1 MLLQSLRRSVRT
13 SRRRFSTEHGAVRVW
28 DNVLSPAAW
37 AALTAPNLYNIGP
50 GVYNRAAGAFA
61 PQELVIENLL
71 TAMGMTCT
79 KEVEWWGWS
88 QWKTVEAHRDADE
101 EAAASRGERR
111 FPTHSCLLYLSV
123 EPGMFAPTVFWLPTN
138 DRPSG
143 GGSAKARSAL
153 LAVPAV
159 AGRLVLFDG
168 DTLHGV
174 PRPTLDWLGV
184 SAEEH
189 KADALNLDV
198 DRKVLVLNLW
208 DDFAPSDEV
217 FHDDDDDDGDYVDEA
232 DVEPADPSPSDAAA
246 VDWQELQKEAP
257 FCDLCCEPRQD
268 WHAVPLGAGPSSHD
282 CIEQPPPS
290 PTHSIGGGDRVV
302 LRTFAHGRDE
312 PLLTPVL
319 ASRQAVASVL
329 RSTHA
334 PGWLWTEADV
344 SDLHLGVPSL
354 TGSREERVGA

>member
-1 MLLQSLRRSVRT
+1 MALWKCIVFFVSLSIVSICVDGRELFWNVHRTVLAPDGFPRSVI
-13 SRRRFSTEHGAVRVW
+13 VV
-28 DNVLSPAAW
+28 
-37 AALTAPNLYNIGP
+37 
-50 GVYNRAAGAFA
+50 
-61 PQELVIENLL
+61 
-71 TAMGMTCT
+71 
-79 KEVEWWGWS
+79 
-88 QWKTVEAHRDADE
+88 
-101 EAAASRGERR
+101 
-111 FPTHSCLLYLSV
+111 
-123 EPGMFAPTVFWLPTN
+123 
-138 DRPSG
+138 
-143 GGSAKARSAL
+143 
-153 LAVPAV
+153 
-159 AGRLVLFDG
+159 
-168 DTLHGV
+168 
-174 PRPTLDWLGV
+174 
-184 SAEEH
+184 
-189 KADALNLDV
+189 
-198 DRKVLVLNLW
+198 
-208 DDFAPSDEV
+208 
-217 FHDDDDDDGDYVDEA
+217 VDEA

-319 ASRQAVASVL
+319 ASHQAVASVL